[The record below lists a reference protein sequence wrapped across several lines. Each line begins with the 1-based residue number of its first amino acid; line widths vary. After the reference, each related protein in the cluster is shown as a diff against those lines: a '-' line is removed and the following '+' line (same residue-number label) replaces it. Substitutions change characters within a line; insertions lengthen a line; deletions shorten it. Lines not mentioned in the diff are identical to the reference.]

1 MLVFTD
7 LRCEKRQ
14 YACACANVNDN
25 CVSEVAR
32 VVDDGV
38 TVSSSANVILQ
49 PTEVKYIY
57 IFKAGEENSTLVNKR
72 QPICILFCLHILLMY

>member
-1 MLVFTD
+1 MLFSTD
-7 LRCEKRQ
+7 LRCEKGQ

-32 VVDDGV
+32 VVNDGV

-49 PTEVKYIY
+49 PAEGKYI
-57 IFKAGEENSTLVNKR
+57 F
-72 QPICILFCLHILLMY
+72 